1 MLSID
6 KISTSTN
13 LLCFKRGGRR
23 EMVSSIPLIASYG
36 YKNIDINFCE
46 MLNPNH
52 RVDNA
57 YIGQLKS
64 LKESLGLNY
73 NQSHVPYIPD
83 YLNADQNEK
92 NRIDDLIKRAF
103 EYSEKLN
110 IDTVVIHPI
119 KGSIEDNINYFE
131 RVLKDFPSSCR
142 LAIENMERYDEIGRA
157 TELIQIIDSL
167 NNYNVGICL
176 DTGHAHMYGL
186 DIPSEIKAMGKY
198 LIGTHI
204 ADNHQKYDEHFM
216 PFFGSINWEEVI
228 KALNEIDYNGYLT
241 YEIMFFFKYL
251 PEDIQEDVGRLSYKI
266 LTKLI
271 SFSQTN
277 NSF

>member
-57 YIGQLKS
+57 YVGQLKS

-83 YLNADQNEK
+83 YLNASQNER

-119 KGSIEDNINYFE
+119 KGSIEDNITYFE

-142 LAIENMERYDEIGRA
+142 LAIENMERNDEIGRA
-157 TELIQIIDSL
+157 TELIQIIDNL
-167 NNYNVGICL
+167 NNPSVGICL

-186 DIPSEIKAMGKY
+186 DLPNEIKAMGKY
-198 LIGTHI
+198 LISTHI

-216 PFFGSINWEEVI
+216 PFFGSIIWEEVI